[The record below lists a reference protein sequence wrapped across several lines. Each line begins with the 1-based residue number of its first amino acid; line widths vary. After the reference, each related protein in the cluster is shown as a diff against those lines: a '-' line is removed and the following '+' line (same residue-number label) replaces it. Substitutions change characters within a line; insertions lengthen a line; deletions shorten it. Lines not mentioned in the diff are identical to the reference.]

1 MREVKLPVL
10 DVGCRPDSAPASQ
23 EHLQATL
30 DKVKRFEWVDPGLLM
45 DCTDS
50 QSRLH
55 PSRTLPRPVRRAD
68 ASRDVRSNQNGY
80 QADPPR
86 YVLNVSL

>member
-1 MREVKLPVL
+1 VSRSRSV
-10 DVGCRPDSAPASQ
+10 
-23 EHLQATL
+23 
-30 DKVKRFEWVDPGLLM
+30 M

-68 ASRDVRSNQNGY
+68 ASRDDRSDKDGY

-86 YVLNVSL
+86 NVLNVSL